1 MPAVASLVVASRA
14 MMDAF
19 GALVRASWAPI
30 ARRALDGV
38 ELNDVDVLVVAECAA
53 FAAWCLLGSWIW
65 KTYSFV
71 DQLWSVTPVVYVA
84 TYAYHG
90 VGTAAQARLTLA
102 LGLALLWGTRL
113 TYNFARKGGY
123 AGEED
128 YRWGELRKN
137 KLLRNPIVWQL
148 FNVSFIAVY
157 QNVLLLLIAVPAA
170 VAYRSKEA
178 LAWRGAD
185 GVALCAW
192 TAAFL
197 VEVAADE
204 QQWRF
209 QRSKRGLARKV
220 KGWKED
226 YERGFLTHA
235 LFAWSRHP
243 NFWAEQTM
251 WVSFSGFAAASLK
264 SKAFFTPAL
273 IGPILLIL
281 LFQGSTSFTEAI
293 TAKKYPDYKAYQHD
307 DESVAPAASSPRV
320 AAADEEGL
328 KSATR
333 CVRSFYPLKSIF
345 STAYCDVS

>member
-1 MPAVASLVVASRA
+1 VSIDAQRARDVARARHRERASTCAVTRRRVIA

-30 ARRALDGV
+30 ARGALDGV

-53 FAAWCLLGSWIW
+53 FAAWCLLGSWVW

-90 VGTAAQARLTLA
+90 VGTAARARLTLM
-102 LGLALLWGTRL
+102 LGLALLWGARL

-157 QNVLLLLIAVPAA
+157 QNVLLLLIALPAA

-293 TAKKYPDYKAYQHD
+293 TGKNYPDYKAYQD
-307 DESVAPAASSPRV
+307 ATSRLLPLPRRR
-320 AAADEEGL
+320 ALPPPTKKD
-328 KSATR
+328 
-333 CVRSFYPLKSIF
+333 
-345 STAYCDVS
+345 